1 VLVSS
6 VLVLGII
13 LVLVAFVP
21 SLLYLIWIRNTERY
35 SREPFG
41 RLLRIFLY
49 GAVLSVIFAV
59 ILEIILIGLF
69 DQNIER
75 VYELL
80 GENPNLSMII
90 LACIIAPFVEEL
102 TKALGVVR
110 YRRHITE
117 LENGIVFGAAAGLG
131 FAATENLL
139 YETSAY
145 FSDGTEA
152 WIATAVVRSLASA
165 LLHATTSALVGL
177 GIARSVMR
185 KGSWFHY
192 YLGGVF
198 LHGVYNYAAS
208 AGVLYE
214 DEFGDVAY
222 LIGLAAALFIALVGI
237 SMMRSKIRRLDR
249 GGR

>member
-1 VLVSS
+1 VNSAV
-6 VLVLGII
+6 VLGIV

-21 SLLYLIWIRNTERY
+21 PLLYLVWIRNTERY

-59 ILEIILIGLF
+59 ILEILLLELF

-75 VYELL
+75 FYEIL

-90 LACIIAPFVEEL
+90 LACVIAPFVEEL
-102 TKALGVVR
+102 AKALGVVR
-110 YRRHITE
+110 NRRHITE

-139 YETSAY
+139 YETAAY

-152 WIATAVVRSLASA
+152 WVATAVVRSLASA

-185 KGSWFHY
+185 KGTWFHY
-192 YLGGVF
+192 YIGAVF
-198 LHGVYNYAAS
+198 LHGAYNYAAS
-208 AGVLYE
+208 AGVLHA
-214 DEFGDVAY
+214 DELGDTAY
-222 LIGLAAALFIALVGI
+222 LVGLAAALLIALGGTY
-237 SMMRSKIRRLDR
+237 MMRAKIRSLDR
-249 GGR
+249 GGRR